1 MANNFRENFKSVWK
15 RTRSILE
22 NVDKTL
28 ALEYAIWTKDKAK
41 IKFIKKLPPFV
52 ITNNFIY
59 WCNLG
64 INIGSQKTAE
74 EIVVLKSNFNN
85 LFTNS
90 IIINSEN
97 VRVDRIETT
106 KDLVYT
112 GYNLVNEDE
121 NYYSVNAQIPI
132 LNINNDQAKQ
142 INAEIKTLFYDQA
155 NSIMRRN
162 EGKTIYTV
170 SYASFVNGNVLSMV
184 IKSTLKEEGK
194 SEKVSVKTYNYSI
207 LEHKMVSLDNLI
219 KEKGKTN
226 EEIQNIINEDIKK
239 AYNNAEIIA
248 DQYGTLYQ
256 RDLSSDIYKL
266 ENAENYF
273 LTQDG
278 YVYIIYAYGNNDYTN
293 EMDIIIF

>member
-1 MANNFRENFKSVWK
+1 MK
-15 RTRSILE
+15 RAIRRFVGSLTGPKKYIFFISLILICI
-22 NVDKTL
+22 V
-28 ALEYAIWTKDKAK
+28 ALCLGIYAQFFYKYSDTDA
-41 IKFIKKLPPFV
+41 LM
-52 ITNNFIY
+52 
-59 WCNLG
+59 LG

-97 VRVDRIETT
+97 VRVDRIEAT

-266 ENAENYF
+266 ENAENSF
-273 LTQDG
+273 LTRDE